1 MDDLKRKSPNQ
12 KLERD
17 IGFAAA
23 PQLGRYVLKIFIG
36 DN

>member
-1 MDDLKRKSPNQ
+1 MEVTAFSRRVAASFNK

-23 PQLGRYVLKIFIG
+23 PQLGR
-36 DN
+36 